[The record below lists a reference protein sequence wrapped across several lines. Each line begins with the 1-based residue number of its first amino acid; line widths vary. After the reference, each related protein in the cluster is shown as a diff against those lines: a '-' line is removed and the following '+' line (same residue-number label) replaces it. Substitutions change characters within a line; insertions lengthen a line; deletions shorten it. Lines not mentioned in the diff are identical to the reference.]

1 MDPVA
6 DDRGSRQT
14 GSLDSLALRTIPV
27 ESTRQPPALTNV
39 AFERRFSSPQRNPF
53 PAWNPGP
60 NEIRNYRLSDVVLD
74 GLFRGLF
81 NEHGYIRGTSY
92 IIPDEEMMAVA
103 VDPVRLVQD
112 LDDSMVVI
120 GCNHVAPDNY
130 FHWITQALPAI
141 DFTLSRAGQDR
152 RIRLALPVL
161 TQWQEDTL
169 RLLGYSGVSRV
180 TLTDPSKQYSFN
192 QVEYSELLR
201 GEATF
206 RWSETIHRTF
216 SRLRAAVDQ
225 VRHEG
230 RKLYVA
236 RTDASR
242 RVMRNEGSIIA
253 ELQQRGFEIATPG
266 ILSFAEQVRLF
277 RDASLIVGAHGAGM
291 TNIVFCEP
299 DTIVYELLSTH
310 YRNACF
316 CSLTH
321 VCGLR
326 YWADAFDSEG
336 EGTPFLRDW
345 ESDTT
350 LVMQRLTEIEA
361 IQADLR
367 EEARQTIDAM
377 DFLRGF
383 VGP

>member
-1 MDPVA
+1 
-6 DDRGSRQT
+6 
-14 GSLDSLALRTIPV
+14 
-27 ESTRQPPALTNV
+27 
-39 AFERRFSSPQRNPF
+39 
-53 PAWNPGP
+53 
-60 NEIRNYRLSDVVLD
+60 
-74 GLFRGLF
+74 
-81 NEHGYIRGTSY
+81 
-92 IIPDEEMMAVA
+92 
-103 VDPVRLVQD
+103 
-112 LDDSMVVI
+112 MVVI
-120 GCNHVAPDNY
+120 GCNYVSTDSY

-141 DFTLSRAGQDR
+141 DFTLGRADQER

-161 TQWQEDTL
+161 TQWQEDSL

-180 TLTDPSKQYSFN
+180 SLTDPSKQYSFN
-192 QVEYSELLR
+192 RVEYSELLR

-236 RTDASR
+236 RTNAPR
-242 RVMRNEGSIIA
+242 RVMRNEGSIVA
-253 ELQQRGFEIATPG
+253 ELQQRGFEIVTPD
-266 ILSFAEQVRLF
+266 ILSLAEQVRLF
-277 RDASLIVGAHGAGM
+277 RDASLIVGPHGAGM

-299 DTIVYELLSTH
+299 GTIVYELLSTH

-316 CSLTH
+316 CSLAH

-350 LVMQRLTEIEA
+350 LVMQRVTEIEA

-367 EEARQTIDAM
+367 EEARQTISAM